1 VREHHAD
8 ITIRKVSIYQE
19 AAMGG
24 KLAVVVGGGP
34 APGINGVISAVTFEA
49 IKQGL
54 GVIGVHDG
62 FKWLSKGDT
71 THTTNLGNDQ
81 ISRIHLRGGSI
92 IGTSR
97 DNPTKSPE
105 KMANVIKAL
114 TSLGVTYLVTIG
126 GDDTAYTS
134 TRVEQEAQGRIAVCH
149 VPKTIDNDLP
159 LPHGVPTFGFETAR
173 SLGTQLVENLM
184 EDARTASRWYFV
196 IAMGRS
202 AGHLALGMGM
212 GAGATLT
219 LIPEELGNKI
229 SLNKVIAILEGA
241 IIKRLSYGRSHG
253 VAVIAEGVATRFDP
267 EELTFLKDV
276 PRDDHG
282 NIRLAEIPLGDM
294 LKQRVMAGLDSRGL
308 KTTVIAKDIGYELR
322 CHPPISY
329 DREYTRYLGY
339 SAVKFLTSGGS
350 GAMIMLKDGVCL
362 PIKFADLLDPKTGKT
377 RIRTIDI
384 NSDDYLMARR
394 YMIRLEKGDL
404 EGEALKKLAAT
415 AKMTAEDFVKRY
427 SVAVG

>member
-1 VREHHAD
+1 MAD
-8 ITIRKVSIYQE
+8 
-19 AAMGG
+19 

-54 GVIGVHDG
+54 EVVGIYDG
-62 FKWLSKGDT
+62 FKWLSRGDT
-71 THTTNLGNDQ
+71 AHTIKLHNGE

-97 DNPTKSPE
+97 DNPTKSSE
-105 KMANVIKAL
+105 KMANVVKAL
-114 TSLGVTYLVTIG
+114 NGLGIKYLVTIG
-126 GDDTAYTS
+126 GDDTAFTA
-134 TRVEQEAQGRIAVCH
+134 TRVEQEAGGKIAVCH

-173 SLGTQLVENLM
+173 QLGTQLVENIM
-184 EDARTASRWYFV
+184 EDARTAGRWYFV

-229 SLNKVIAILEGA
+229 SLNKVVSILEGA
-241 IIKRLSYGRSHG
+241 IIKRLSYGRNHG
-253 VAVIAEGVATRFDP
+253 VAVIAEGVATRLDP

-282 NIRLAEIPLGDM
+282 NIRLAEIPIGDM
-294 LKQRVMAGLDSRGL
+294 LKQRVSADLDALGL
-308 KTTVIAKDIGYELR
+308 KTTIIAKDIGYELR
-322 CHPPISY
+322 CQPPISY
-329 DREYTRYLGY
+329 DREYTRYLGF
-339 SAVKFLTSGGS
+339 SAVQFLVAGGT
-350 GAMIMLKDGVCL
+350 GAMIMLKDGKCL
-362 PIKFADLLDPKTGKT
+362 PIKFTDLLDPKTGKT
-377 RIRTIDI
+377 RIRTVDI
-384 NSDDYLMARR
+384 KADDYLMARR
-394 YMIRLEKGDL
+394 YMIRIEKEDL
-404 EGEALKKLAAT
+404 EGEALAKLAAA
-415 AKMTAEDFVKRY
+415 AKMPAGDFNKKFRVC
-427 SVAVG
+427 VE

>member
-1 VREHHAD
+1 MSE
-8 ITIRKVSIYQE
+8 
-19 AAMGG
+19 
-24 KLAVVVGGGP
+24 KLAIVVGGGP

-49 IKQGL
+49 VKQGL
-54 GVIGVHDG
+54 EVIGVYDG
-62 FKWLSKGDT
+62 FKWLSKGDAN
-71 THTTNLGNDQ
+71 HTIKLDNGE

-105 KMANVIKAL
+105 KMANVVKVL
-114 TSLGVTYLVTIG
+114 TGLGVKYLVTIG
-126 GDDTAYTS
+126 GDDTAYTA
-134 TRVEQEAQGRIAVCH
+134 TRVEQEAGGKIAVCH

-173 SLGTQLVENLM
+173 MLGTQLVENIM
-184 EDARTASRWYFV
+184 EDARTAGRWYFI

-229 SLNKVIAILEGA
+229 SLNKVVSILSGA
-241 IIKRLSYGRSHG
+241 IIKRLSYGRNHG
-253 VAVIAEGVATRFDP
+253 VAVIAEGVATRLDP
-267 EELTFLKDV
+267 DELTFLKDV

-282 NIRLAEIPLGDM
+282 NIRLAEIPIGDM
-294 LKQRVMAGLDSRGL
+294 LKQKVVADLDAMGV
-308 KTTVIAKDIGYELR
+308 KTTIIAKDIGYELR
-322 CHPPISY
+322 CQPPISY

-339 SAVKFLTSGGS
+339 SAVTFLAKGGT
-350 GAMIMLKDGVCL
+350 GAMIMLKDGNCQ
-362 PIKFADLLDPKTGKT
+362 PIKFSDLLDPRTGKT
-377 RIRTIDI
+377 RIRTVDI
-384 NSDDYLMARR
+384 TADDYQMARR
-394 YMIRLEKGDL
+394 YMIRIEKQDL

-415 AKMTAEDFVKRY
+415 AKMPPEDFKKRF
-427 SVAVG
+427 SVCLG

>member
-1 VREHHAD
+1 
-8 ITIRKVSIYQE
+8 
-19 AAMGG
+19 MGE

-34 APGINGVISAVTFEA
+34 APGINGVISAISYEA

-54 GVIGVHDG
+54 NVVGIYDG

-71 THTTNLGNDQ
+71 NHTVSLQNSE

-92 IGTSR
+92 IRTSR

-105 KMANVIKAL
+105 KMANVVKAL
-114 TSLGVTYLVTIG
+114 TALGIRYLVTIG
-126 GDDTAYTS
+126 GDDTAYTA
-134 TRVEQEAQGRIAVCH
+134 TRVEKEAGGKIAVCH

-173 SLGTQLVENLM
+173 TLGAQLVENLM
-184 EDARTASRWYFV
+184 EDARTAGRWYFV

-219 LIPEELGNKI
+219 LIPEELGDKI
-229 SLNKVIAILEGA
+229 SLNKVVSILEGA
-241 IIKRLSYGRSHG
+241 IIKRLSYGRNYG
-253 VAVIAEGVATRFDP
+253 VAVIAEGVAIRLNP
-267 EELTFLKDV
+267 EELAFLKNV

-294 LKQRVMAGLDSRGL
+294 LKQKVVEDLDAMGI

-322 CHPPISY
+322 CQPPLSY

-339 SAVKFLTSGGS
+339 SAVKFLVSGGT
-350 GAMIMLKDGVCL
+350 GAMIMLRDGKNE
-362 PIKFADLLDPKTGKT
+362 PIKFSELLDPKTEKT
-377 RIRTIDI
+377 RIRTVDVHA
-384 NSDDYLMARR
+384 DDYHMARR
-394 YMIRLEKGDL
+394 YMIRLEQEDL
-404 EGEALKKLAAT
+404 EGEQIKELAAT
-415 AKMTAEDFVKRY
+415 AKMSPEDFKKRFC
-427 SVAVG
+427 VAV

>member
-1 VREHHAD
+1 
-8 ITIRKVSIYQE
+8 
-19 AAMGG
+19 MGD

-34 APGINGVISAVTFEA
+34 APGINGVISAVTYEA
-49 IKQGL
+49 AKQGL
-54 GVIGVHDG
+54 EVVGVHDG
-62 FKWLSKGDT
+62 FKWLSKGDSG
-71 THTTNLGNDQ
+71 HTTNLKNGE

-114 TSLGVTYLVTIG
+114 TALGIKHLVTIG
-126 GDDTAYTS
+126 GDDTAYTA
-134 TRVEQEAQGRIAVCH
+134 TRVEQEAGGTIAVCH

-159 LPHGVPTFGFETAR
+159 LPHGIPTFGFETAR
-173 SLGTQLVENLM
+173 QLGTQLVENIM
-184 EDARTASRWYFV
+184 EDARTAGRWYFV

-229 SLNKVIAILEGA
+229 SLNKVVSILEGA
-241 IIKRLSYGRSHG
+241 IIKRLSLGKCHG
-253 VAVIAEGVATRFDP
+253 VAVIAEGLAIRFDP

-282 NIRLAEIPLGDM
+282 NIRLAEIPIGDM
-294 LKQRVMAGLDSRGL
+294 LKKKVADDLDSFGL
-308 KTTVIAKDIGYELR
+308 KTTIIAKDIGYELR
-322 CHPPISY
+322 CQPPISY

-339 SAVKFLTSGGS
+339 SAVKFLVAGGT
-350 GAMIMLKDGVCL
+350 GAMIMLKDGQSL
-362 PIKFADLLDPKTGKT
+362 PIKFTDLLDPKTGKT
-377 RIRTIDI
+377 RIRTVDI
-384 NSDDYLMARR
+384 KADDYLMARR
-394 YMIRLEKGDL
+394 YMIRLEKDDMD
-404 EGEALKKLAAT
+404 GEALKKLST
-415 AKMTAEDFVKRY
+415 AVKM
-427 SVAVG
+427 